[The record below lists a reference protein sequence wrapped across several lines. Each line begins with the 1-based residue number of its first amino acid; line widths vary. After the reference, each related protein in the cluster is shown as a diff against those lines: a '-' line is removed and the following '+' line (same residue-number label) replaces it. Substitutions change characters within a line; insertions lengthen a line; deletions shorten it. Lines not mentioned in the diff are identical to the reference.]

1 MIIASAFAARLAAAY
16 MPCGPEAHRHP
27 SGYAEAG
34 PFLSPLPVAAMPGTS
49 PRRNAR
55 VRSLEWGVGG
65 TARLNAGRVA
75 VWMAG
80 DLSPKDWNHPDSR
93 TARAADL
100 ETN

>member
-1 MIIASAFAARLAAAY
+1 MINASALAGRLAAAY

-49 PRRNAR
+49 RRHDAGLGSMGIGATMR
-55 VRSLEWGVGG
+55 FTE
-65 TARLNAGRVA
+65 GRVA